1 MPGPYI
7 AIIYN
12 ALCDSAQGV
21 AFSPAIG
28 YIAFYDG
35 ETEKTPLISAITIQG
50 KTLTIKTVRTTDMSV
65 FDEITIRK

>member
-12 ALCDSAQGV
+12 ALCDSARGV

-28 YIAFYDG
+28 YNVPCINVQRGIAMFCDLLVG
-35 ETEKTPLISAITIQG
+35 STGFVGGNLLAKTYLRRGMPQQ
-50 KTLTIKTVRTTDMSV
+50 
-65 FDEITIRK
+65 

>member
-21 AFSPAIG
+21 QLVKKPIQ
-28 YIAFYDG
+28 
-35 ETEKTPLISAITIQG
+35 TPPIP
-50 KTLTIKTVRTTDMSV
+50 V
-65 FDEITIRK
+65 